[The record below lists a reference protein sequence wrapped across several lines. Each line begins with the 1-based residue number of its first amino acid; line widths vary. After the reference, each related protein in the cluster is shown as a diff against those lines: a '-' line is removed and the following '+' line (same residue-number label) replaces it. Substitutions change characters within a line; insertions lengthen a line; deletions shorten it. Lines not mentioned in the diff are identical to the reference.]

1 MRLRDLKVLELS
13 GVLAGPS
20 VGQFFAEA
28 GARVTKVE
36 SHSGD
41 ITRSWRIPGEKTRK
55 GTSAYYLSVNHGKK
69 VIRME
74 LSRAGDRKKLA
85 QLIRRNDIVLV
96 NFARATEK
104 KYGLSPAD
112 LVKMNPRIIVGKISG
127 FGERSSRPAFDIV
140 LQAESGMLSLNGTKN
155 HPAKLPIAFIDLFAA
170 HQLKEGILTALLEKR
185 KGVLVHVSLMDA
197 AMASLV
203 NQAANVLIGK
213 KEPGPQGMLH
223 PNIAPY
229 GEMIITREGTE
240 FILAIGTQMQF
251 FALCELLGSEALKK
265 DRRYT
270 SNELR
275 VKNRSTLRTS
285 ILKLSKGL
293 SAKKVRTAIRAGK
306 LAAGELLTV
315 AESLDRCHK
324 TAFLKYQSGEII
336 PKTLIFNIKEPKG
349 TDSLLMLSPGIGKK
363 IIDYP

>member
-69 VIRME
+69 NIRME
-74 LSRAGDRKKLA
+74 LSRAGDRNKLA
-85 QLIRRNDIVLV
+85 QLIRKHDIVLV

-104 KYGLSPAD
+104 KYRLSPAD

-127 FGERSSRPAFDIV
+127 FGERSSRPAFDLV
-140 LQAESGMLSLNGTKN
+140 LQAESGMLSLNGTKK

-197 AMASLV
+197 AIASLV

-229 GEMIITREGTE
+229 GE
-240 FILAIGTQMQF
+240 ILETKDQKKIVLACGTQKQF
-251 FALCELLGSEALKK
+251 AELCSILNLPHLISDPRFEN
-265 DRRYT
+265 
-270 SNELR
+270 NEKR
-275 VKNRSTLRTS
+275 VKNRKALYRSLY
-285 ILKLSKGL
+285 
-293 SAKKVRTAIRAGK
+293 RAGK
-306 LAAGELLTV
+306 NLHSLTFILAQKKGLLSAGLLRSV
-315 AESLDRCHK
+315 KKALDATGSRQ
-324 TAFLKYQSGEII
+324 FLRYRKEGEI
-336 PKTLIFNIKEPKG
+336 PKTLIFSIQRI
-349 TDSLLMLSPGIGKK
+349 S
-363 IIDYP
+363 